1 MQTLSA
7 AGIWNRYRLPLIGS
21 VLGLLW
27 LWFGVVHAAML
38 LDGGWREV
46 RAGDTPAAVLE
57 EFHQG
62 KLAAFNP
69 SLLHSFPREGLG
81 SWVVLRPQP
90 PWVDEERVL
99 TIYPPTLGRITV
111 YGENGPIARLA
122 LGEPGGPTLG
132 HGRLAF
138 RYPASVPASTLIL
151 LKLEPVEGLSP
162 PLNFHLESLT
172 AFLGHD
178 ARWLT
183 LFSACFAVMLT
194 MALMALC
201 FALMLRDNTF
211 SWYAGYIFCY
221 ALIQSIQ
228 TGFLFHPLEAG
239 WLAPSAGLLESA
251 AIALSVAFAALFI
264 TRFCE
269 LQRFAPVLRAPV
281 LALAI
286 GMPLLVLMR
295 SSSIGMLVDVAQ
307 ALVDPLLIL
316 GALLM
321 LLTATVAAAHGS
333 RHAWFFL
340 IGWTPLLA
348 LTALS
353 TAQLSGALPDMGW
366 ISDASVVA
374 GAFEAIVLSI
384 GLGDRAL
391 TMRRDRD
398 MVRALAD
405 NDSLTG
411 VLNRRAWNEAAEAM
425 LEGSAGRPVA
435 LLFLDLDRFK
445 LLNDRQGHRA
455 GDRALIEVAE
465 ALRAELRP
473 SDLLGRFGGEEFI
486 AMLDGVVE
494 EQAMQVATRLCRR
507 VHRLEIPVSDE
518 FMLSVSIGVAMRTFS
533 DTVETMIE
541 RADQA
546 MYQAKVNGRNQA
558 RLYDRPRG
566 LPAKIWPRVA
576 EIDE

>member
-1 MQTLSA
+1 MQGLA
-7 AGIWNRYRLPLIGS
+7 AARIWNQCRLPVAGC

-27 LWFGVVHAAML
+27 LWFGVVRAAVP

-46 RAGDTPAAVLE
+46 RVGDTPAAVLE
-57 EFHQG
+57 QFRQG
-62 KLAAFNP
+62 QLAAFDP
-69 SLLHSFPREGLG
+69 SLLHGFPRTGLG
-81 SWVVLRPQP
+81 TWVVLRPQP

-99 TIYPPTLGRITV
+99 TIYPPAQGRITIFDSR
-111 YGENGPIARLA
+111 GPISELA
-122 LGEPGGPTLG
+122 LDEAGGPPLG

-138 RYPASVPASTLIL
+138 RYPASVPAASLIL
-151 LKLEPVEGLSP
+151 LRLEPVDGLAP
-162 PLNFHLESLT
+162 PLSFHLESLT
-172 AFLGHD
+172 AFLAHD

-221 ALIQSIQ
+221 ALIQSVQ
-228 TGFLFHPLEAG
+228 TGFLFHPLEFG

-251 AIALSVAFAALFI
+251 AIALSVAFAALFMA
-264 TRFCE
+264 RFCE
-269 LQRFAPVLRAPV
+269 LQRFAPLLRAPV

-295 SSSIGMLVDVAQ
+295 SSSIGLLVDVAQ

-316 GALLM
+316 AAMLM
-321 LLTATVAAAHGS
+321 LLTAIVAAAHGS

-353 TAQLSGALPDMGW
+353 TAQLSGALPGMGW

-411 VLNRRAWNEAAEAM
+411 VLNRRAWSEAAQALLGE
-425 LEGSAGRPVA
+425 SASRPIA

-445 LLNDRQGHRA
+445 LLNDQQGHRA
-455 GDRALIEVAE
+455 GDRALLEVAK
-465 ALRAELRP
+465 ALREELRP
-473 SDLLGRFGGEEFI
+473 ADLLGRYGGEEFI
-486 AMLDGVVE
+486 AMLDGVVQ

-507 VHRLEIPVSDE
+507 VHRLEIPVNDK

-533 DTVETMIE
+533 DTLETLIE

-566 LPAKIWPRVA
+566 LEAQPWPHVS
-576 EIDE
+576 EVDD

>member
-1 MQTLSA
+1 M
-7 AGIWNRYRLPLIGS
+7 
-21 VLGLLW
+21 LGLLW
-27 LWFGVVHAAML
+27 LWFGVVRAAVP

-46 RAGDTPAAVLE
+46 RDGDTPAAVME
-57 EFHQG
+57 QFRQG
-62 KLAAFNP
+62 QLAAFDP
-69 SLLHSFPREGLG
+69 SLLHSFPRAGMG
-81 SWVVLRPQP
+81 TWVVLRPQP

-99 TIYPPTLGRITV
+99 TIYPPTLGRITI
-111 YGENGPIARLA
+111 YDQKGPVSNLA
-122 LGEPGGPTLG
+122 LDETGGPPLG
-132 HGRLAF
+132 HGRLAY
-138 RYPASVPASTLIL
+138 RYPASVPAANLIL
-151 LKLEPVEGLSP
+151 IRLEPAEGLSP
-162 PLNFHLESLT
+162 PLSFHLESL
-172 AFLGHD
+172 ASFLTHD
-178 ARWLT
+178 ANWLT

-221 ALIQSIQ
+221 ALIQSLQ
-228 TGFLFHPLEAG
+228 TGFLFHPLGFG

-251 AIALSVAFAALFI
+251 SIALSVAFAALFMA
-264 TRFCE
+264 RFCE
-269 LQRFAPVLRAPV
+269 LQRFAPLLRAPV

-286 GMPLLVLMR
+286 GMPMLVLMR
-295 SSSIGMLVDVAQ
+295 SSSIGLLVEVAQ

-316 GALLM
+316 AAMLM
-321 LLTATVAAAHGS
+321 LLTAIVAAAHGS

-340 IGWTPLLA
+340 VGWTPLLA

-353 TAQLSGALPDMGW
+353 TAQLSGALPGMGW

-411 VLNRRAWNEAAEAM
+411 VLNRRAWNEAAEVV
-425 LEGSAGRPVA
+425 LTESVGRPVA

-445 LLNDRQGHRA
+445 LLNDQQGHRA

-473 SDLLGRFGGEEFI
+473 SDLLGRYGGEEFI
-486 AMLDGVVE
+486 AMLDGVVQ

-507 VHRLEIPVSDE
+507 VHRLEIPVNQE
-518 FMLSVSIGVAMRTFS
+518 LMLSVSIGVAMRTFS
-533 DTVETMIE
+533 DTLETLIE

-558 RLYDRPRG
+558 RMYDRPRG
-566 LPAKIWPRVA
+566 IGSDSWPRMNEV
-576 EIDE
+576 EE